1 MLCANSRPSSA
12 RLNVNKDGLNQ
23 AAAWKGKPKDRSLIF
38 SCSWCVLLGPV
49 HERSTTTRSM
59 PDPGSRSQGHT
70 TSALTPPP
78 SLSSAAGETEFTGY
92 ALDGPSSEKHT
103 VLFTNPRRHICL
115 QPASALDLQDLP
127 KVQHGSHHFNGLEL
141 ESRRE
146 KKTRVLCPVPR
157 THELDP
163 TCQVN
168 D

>member
-1 MLCANSRPSSA
+1 M
-12 RLNVNKDGLNQ
+12 DGTRRQNGRGNQ
-23 AAAWKGKPKDRSLIF
+23 KIDLWFSLVPV
-38 SCSWCVLLGPV
+38 VLLGPV
-49 HERSTTTRSM
+49 HERSTTTRSV
-59 PDPGSRSQGHT
+59 PDSGSRSQAHT

-78 SLSSAAGETEFTGY
+78 SLYSAAGETEFTGY

-103 VLFTNPRRHICL
+103 VLLTNPRCHICL

-141 ESRRE
+141 ENQRE
-146 KKTRVLCPVPR
+146 KKTRVLCPVAR

-168 D
+168 G